1 MSFSNITQL
10 TGHDTYES
18 WAITMEAIWRGQKLF
33 ELVVDGK
40 KPKEDACLE
49 EQEAYSELSTIAVNI
64 YILVV
69 CPSILRKILK
79 LQDPHYMWTFLITEY
94 HRTNKFTLVHQL
106 GSLMSLSSTYD
117 SNGTMAS
124 FLDVYENEYFRTTSL
139 ARESSSLSRQK
150 IADFLDDDEI
160 KRDLILA
167 FLSRHHKNI
176 VDNLVTKDNLS
187 YTEVKQRLLDL
198 DHEFPMQSSPHT
210 ALVTQFRKLKNDTS
224 RVAKPSK
231 VTKSRHP
238 KYSIQRE
245 CSYCKKHYPSEY
257 KGHVWN
263 SCVRLREKKAVMPK
277 GPKDIHERANIAVN
291 DPQEE
296 DLNNYHFAQVM

>member
-1 MSFSNITQL
+1 MANLPSNPISSTHDKDNDRFFARRLNCSLRNMSFSNITQL

-49 EQEAYSELSTIAVNI
+49 EQEAYSESSTIAANI

-124 FLDVYENEYFRTTSL
+124 FLDVYENEYFRTTTL
-139 ARESSSLSRQK
+139 ARESS
-150 IADFLDDDEI
+150 A
-160 KRDLILA
+160 
-167 FLSRHHKNI
+167 
-176 VDNLVTKDNLS
+176 LV
-187 YTEVKQRLLDL
+187 VKRLLI
-198 DHEFPMQSSPHT
+198 S
-210 ALVTQFRKLKNDTS
+210 
-224 RVAKPSK
+224 
-231 VTKSRHP
+231 
-238 KYSIQRE
+238 
-245 CSYCKKHYPSEY
+245 
-257 KGHVWN
+257 
-263 SCVRLREKKAVMPK
+263 
-277 GPKDIHERANIAVN
+277 
-291 DPQEE
+291 
-296 DLNNYHFAQVM
+296 